1 MVEPSMPIPS
11 VKAVSRSDGEIAIDF
26 SVPAMSQNH
35 SRMNRTSLSETV
47 RMTSSWRCP
56 MRPVC
61 LRHPVRTERPGIRV
75 RMPGRRPSS
84 YGGEGRG
91 SDGLAAV
98 AAPGPLHVHEGHA
111 GVLAHEGDSR
121 GAVAVVPGLDH
132 GAIDRVHQRRIDGA
146 LLGPALEALG
156 AELDL
161 SALQRLVGVRVR
173 DERAGGLAVG

>member
-1 MVEPSMPIPS
+1 SMVEPSMPIPS

-75 RMPGRRPSS
+75 RMPGRRSS
-84 YGGEGRG
+84 PCGGDDRG
-91 SDGLAAV
+91 SDELAAV
-98 AAPGPLHVHEGHA
+98 HVPGAVHAHEDHT
-111 GVLAHEGDSR
+111 GVLTHQGDSR
-121 GAVAVVPGLDH
+121 GAVAVVDRLD
-132 GAIDRVHQRRIDGA
+132 
-146 LLGPALEALG
+146 
-156 AELDL
+156 
-161 SALQRLVGVRVR
+161 
-173 DERAGGLAVG
+173 